1 MRFFITGVVFLSI
14 QLFNS
19 FSSAA
24 SNPTDYF
31 RSKTSGN
38 WTSVSSWESS
48 TGAAGP
54 WANATLVP
62 TQAANTITILN
73 NHTIRISTARTF
85 DQLVIKSGGKLE
97 LLTGGSITL
106 NNGTGIDLTI
116 ESGGKLNILSS
127 QNYSST
133 IFPGTST
140 MSITG
145 DVEIGNTTTN
155 AGTGYEVLASNTNNA
170 WLNGSKYVHNSASTV
185 VTGANIT
192 FFANATGNTVL
203 EIRRISGTLG
213 NAVSLTVNGY
223 VNIYTNVTVDG
234 AGTKLF
240 RDGFYGNN
248 TLTFAATSG
257 TINVGSASPNNS
269 ISGNLRFILH
279 KNVNILY
286 NTTMF
291 SVSAFGDVMVIDN
304 TSTAKFVISTSRS
317 LTLDVAT
324 TLNLGTQAVITNN
337 GSFIN
342 NGTLRTANANGL
354 TGSALASISGGTV
367 TNDVDSYVEY
377 YGGNQSVTAITY
389 GNLTIS
395 GTGTKTAGTFNLS
408 TSGTLYITGSAT
420 LNATGNIGPTT
431 ANSTDL
437 IMDGSSRYIL
447 RTAGT
452 QPNMQG
458 TYTLSGS
465 STIEF
470 ANNNASA
477 QSIRNGST
485 YIYHNIDISGNNV
498 GNASAN
504 IFLNGSS
511 VFRVTSTGIF
521 SNNSNS
527 IQAQSATS
535 GQSVNLIA
543 GSVFKVFNQ
552 AGFNGTTTTAIHQTI
567 TSFSLAEGSTVDYTR
582 NGDQTITNANSVQY
596 GNLVLSVSGI
606 KTAPSSTLTIKGNL
620 DKTGNVSFAHNNGT
634 VVMNGTSTQEYT
646 SSFPFMKFYNLNN
659 NNTTGLYLNSEMSIE
674 KQLGI
679 GASSKLTLQNGS
691 NIILLSSLTGTAN
704 VSAVPAGATVTY
716 VGTGKFTVQRYI
728 ETGPTPNHG
737 KSWQFLSIPTNGSQT
752 INQAWQDT
760 ATSSN
765 QSRYSGFGTQ
775 ITSDITPLPSMFDV
789 YTANGPSMKTYVAAS
804 NSWTGVPNTT
814 TTPIHNPK
822 GYMVFVRG
830 DRTVTTFNAPANE
843 TILRTSGQIFWPVS
857 NPPSTTI
864 VASDKF
870 ESIGNPY
877 ASAIDFSNE
886 SGVIKS
892 AAVQKVF
899 YLWDPKLG
907 GSFGYGGFQTFTRGI
922 GADNNYYITPGGG
935 SYGSIGSV
943 NNFIQSGQAFLVRT
957 SGASG
962 TVSFSESAKVN
973 SSSTPFRP
981 SAAASVSSKLYTRLE
996 KINTGDT
1003 LILDGITV
1011 EFGREF
1017 NNQLD
1022 PTDVYKFT
1030 NAGESISILK
1040 ANTELTVERRNYPE
1054 NLDTINLKMTNLKP
1068 GQYRLQFLHSQ
1079 FEDLETKPYLFD
1091 RFLQQLIPL
1100 DISAGISYHFSISSN
1115 PASNISDRFLI
1126 VFKRRFVLTP
1136 PAEYSFAEP
1145 SMPIEYSDK
1154 IKACR

>member
-1 MRFFITGVVFLSI
+1 MRFFITGV
-14 QLFNS
+14 LFVS
-19 FSSAA
+19 LYLLIGFSSAA

-31 RSKTSGN
+31 RSKASGN
-38 WTSVSSWESS
+38 WTSISSWESS
-48 TGAAGP
+48 TGPAGP

-85 DQLVIKSGGKLE
+85 DQLVIKSGGTLE

-106 NNGTGIDLTI
+106 NNGSGTDLTI
-116 ESGGKLNILSS
+116 ESGGKLSILSS
-127 QNYSST
+127 QNYGST
-133 IFPGTST
+133 FFPGTST

-155 AGTGYEVLASNTNNA
+155 AGNGYEVLASNTNNA

-185 VTGANIT
+185 VTGATIT

-203 EIRRISGTLG
+203 EIRRISGTFG

-257 TINVGSASPNNS
+257 TINMGSATPNNS
-269 ISGNLRFILH
+269 LSGNLRFVLH

-291 SVSAFGDVMVIDN
+291 SVSVFGDVLVIDN
-304 TSTAKFVISTSRS
+304 TSTAKFVISTGRS
-317 LTLDVAT
+317 LTLDVGT

-342 NGTLRTANANGL
+342 NGIVRTANANGL

-408 TSGTLYITGSAT
+408 TNGTLYITGSAT
-420 LNATGNIGPTT
+420 LNATGNIGPTI

-437 IMDGSSRYIL
+437 IMDGSSRFIL
-447 RTAGT
+447 GTAGT

-485 YIYHNIDISGNNV
+485 YVYHNIDISGNNV

-511 VFRVTSTGIF
+511 VFRVTATGIF

-535 GQSVNLIA
+535 GQSVSLIA

-567 TSFSLAEGSTVDYTR
+567 TSFSLAEGSTVEYTR

-596 GNLVLSVSGI
+596 GNLVLSVGGI
-606 KTAPSSTLTIKGNL
+606 KTAPASTLTIRGNL

-634 VVMNGTSTQEYT
+634 VVMNGTSTQAYT
-646 SSFPFMKFYNLNN
+646 SSFPFMKFYNFNN
-659 NNTTGLYLNSEMSIE
+659 NNTTGLFLNSEMSIE

-679 GASSKLTLQNGS
+679 GTSSKLTLQNGS
-691 NIILLSSLTGTAN
+691 NIILLSSLSGTAN

-760 ATSSN
+760 ATSAN
-765 QSRYSGFGTQ
+765 QSRYAGFGTQ
-775 ITSDITPLPSMFDV
+775 ITSDISPLPPLFDV
-789 YTANGPSMKTYVAAS
+789 YTSNGPSVKTYSSVL
-804 NSWTGVPNTT
+804 NSWVGIPNTT
-814 TTPIHNPK
+814 ATPIHNPK

-830 DRTVTTFNAPANE
+830 DRTVSTFNAAANV
-843 TILRTSGQIFWPVS
+843 TILRSSGQLFWPVS
-857 NPPSTTI
+857 NPPVTTT
-864 VASDKF
+864 VQSDKF

-877 ASAIDFSNE
+877 ASAIDFSNDA
-886 SGVIKS
+886 GVIKS
-892 AAVQKVF
+892 PAIQKVY
-899 YLWDPKLG
+899 YLWDPRLG
-907 GSFGYGGFQTFTRGI
+907 GSFGFGGFQTFTKGV
-922 GADNNYYITPGGG
+922 GADNNYYVTPGGG
-935 SYGSIGSV
+935 SYGSIGSI
-943 NNFIQSGQAFLVRT
+943 NNNIQSGQAFFVRAT
-957 SGASG
+957 GSSG
-962 TVSFSESAKVN
+962 TVSFSEIAKVN

-981 SAAASVSSKLYTRLE
+981 AASASVSSKLYVRLE
-996 KINTGDT
+996 KAISGDT
-1003 LILDGITV
+1003 LILDGVTV
-1011 EFGREF
+1011 EFGRDL

-1022 PTDVYKFT
+1022 PTDAHKFSYS
-1030 NAGESISILK
+1030 GESISILK
-1040 ANTELTVERRNYPE
+1040 ANTALTVERRNLPE
-1054 NLDTINLKMTNLKP
+1054 NLDTIHLKIANLKT
-1068 GQYRLQFLHSQ
+1068 GQYNLQFANSG
-1079 FEDLETKPYLFD
+1079 LEEMEIKAFLLD
-1091 RFLQQLIPL
+1091 RFLQQLIP
-1100 DISAGISYHFSISSN
+1100 INASADFSYSFSVNSN
-1115 PASNISDRFLI
+1115 PGSHDADRFGI
-1126 VFKRRFVLTP
+1126 VFKRRFILTQ
-1136 PAEYSFAEP
+1136 PAEYSFAHK
-1145 SMPIEYSDK
+1145 PI
-1154 IKACR
+1154 RF